1 MSSLFHKLYIATLI
15 CCLLFLAFIYG
26 IVSAIFHLAPAPDIR
41 IHAVNAYGHLAYL
54 YEDLTDTK
62 NQYTSTMWFEDAS
75 EPSGAIIHN
84 ATAMQPGLTLVSKNA
99 TAAVLMD
106 SLGNI
111 VHQWQCD
118 FAEAFDEDDFA
129 AFPQQPDMLHWHR
142 THLYPNGDLLAN
154 HDYVNHYPYGYGLV
168 KLDKNSQVIWK
179 YTGTAHHD
187 FDFDDQGNIYTLV
200 QEIGTTPIGNIQP
213 PYIEDFAVVIDGVT
227 GQEKRRFSIFRA
239 LKNSPYRSVFDR
251 WQTTRHSE
259 VTHTNAIRLIPP
271 DWAAAA
277 HIPRAK
283 AGDLL
288 ISLRN
293 PNALIIVDPIE
304 QQVIWYGEGIWKQQ
318 HDPDFLPNGR
328 VLLFDNQGLRGHPF
342 GQSRV
347 LEIDLFTHEIYWEYK
362 GTSAEQIFDS
372 WIRGAQQR
380 LPNGNTLITES
391 QRGRLLEVT
400 PAGEIAWEYYNPD
413 RAEYQGKP
421 LRGMMT
427 QAQRIPQDALS
438 FLEN

>member
-1 MSSLFHKLYIATLI
+1 M
-15 CCLLFLAFIYG
+15 
-26 IVSAIFHLAPAPDIR
+26 
-41 IHAVNAYGHLAYL
+41 
-54 YEDLTDTK
+54 
-62 NQYTSTMWFEDAS
+62 
-75 EPSGAIIHN
+75 
-84 ATAMQPGLTLVSKNA
+84 
-99 TAAVLMD
+99 
-106 SLGNI
+106 
-111 VHQWQCD
+111 
-118 FAEAFDEDDFA
+118 
-129 AFPQQPDMLHWHR
+129 
-142 THLYPNGDLLAN
+142 
-154 HDYVNHYPYGYGLV
+154 
-168 KLDKNSQVIWK
+168 
-179 YTGTAHHD
+179 
-187 FDFDDQGNIYTLV
+187 
-200 QEIGTTPIGNIQP
+200 
-213 PYIEDFAVVIDGVT
+213 VIDEVT

-271 DWAAAA
+271 DWATAA

-328 VLLFDNQGLRGHPF
+328 LLLFDNQGLRGHPF
-342 GQSRV
+342 GQSRI

-362 GTSAEQIFDS
+362 GTSADQIFDS

-413 RAEYQGKP
+413 RASYQGKP

>member
-1 MSSLFHKLYIATLI
+1 M
-15 CCLLFLAFIYG
+15 
-26 IVSAIFHLAPAPDIR
+26 
-41 IHAVNAYGHLAYL
+41 
-54 YEDLTDTK
+54 
-62 NQYTSTMWFEDAS
+62 
-75 EPSGAIIHN
+75 
-84 ATAMQPGLTLVSKNA
+84 
-99 TAAVLMD
+99 
-106 SLGNI
+106 
-111 VHQWQCD
+111 
-118 FAEAFDEDDFA
+118 
-129 AFPQQPDMLHWHR
+129 
-142 THLYPNGDLLAN
+142 
-154 HDYVNHYPYGYGLV
+154 
-168 KLDKNSQVIWK
+168 
-179 YTGTAHHD
+179 
-187 FDFDDQGNIYTLV
+187 
-200 QEIGTTPIGNIQP
+200 
-213 PYIEDFAVVIDGVT
+213 
-227 GQEKRRFSIFRA
+227 
-239 LKNSPYRSVFDR
+239 FDR

-271 DWAAAA
+271 DWAA

-293 PNALIIVDPIE
+293 PNALIIVDPAE

-318 HDPDFLPNGR
+318 HDPDLLSNGR
-328 VLLFDNQGLRGHPF
+328 VLLFDNQGLRGSPF

-362 GTSAEQIFDS
+362 GTSPDHLFDS

-413 RAEYQGKP
+413 RAEYQDKP

>member
-1 MSSLFHKLYIATLI
+1 MPSFLHKAYIATLI
-15 CCLLFLAFIYG
+15 CCLLFLAYIYG
-26 IVSAIFHLAPAPDIR
+26 VVSAIFHLAPAPDIR
-41 IHAVNAYGHLAYL
+41 IHAVNAYGHLAYF
-54 YEDLTDTK
+54 YESLTDSK
-62 NQYTSTMWFEDAS
+62 NQLTSTMWFEDAS
-75 EPSGAIIHN
+75 APSGAIIHN
-84 ATAMQPGLTLVSKNA
+84 AAAMQPGLTLVSKNA

-118 FAEAFDEDDFA
+118 FAAAFDQDDFA

-168 KLDKNSQVIWK
+168 KLDKHSQVIWK
-179 YTGTAHHD
+179 YTGSAHHD
-187 FDFDDQGNIYTLV
+187 FDLDGEGNIYSLV
-200 QEIGTTPIGNIQP
+200 QEVGTAPIGNIQP
-213 PYIEDFAVVIDGVT
+213 PYIEDFAVVIDGQT

-239 LKNSPYRSVFDR
+239 LKNSPYRSVFDH

-271 DWAAAA
+271 AWAARV
-277 HIPRAK
+277 PRIQ

-293 PNALIIVDPIE
+293 PNALIIVDPVE

-318 HDPDFLPNGR
+318 HDPDLLPNGR
-328 VLLFDNQGLRGHPF
+328 VLLFDNQGRRGHPF

-347 LEIDLFTHEIYWEYK
+347 LEIDLFTHEVYWSYQ
-362 GTSAEQIFDS
+362 GTSLDQRFDS

-391 QRGRLLEVT
+391 QRGRLLEVS
-400 PAGEIAWEYYNPD
+400 PAGEIVWEFYNPD

-427 QAQRIPQDALS
+427 QAQRIPQDALP